1 MAQWV
6 KNLIAVAQ
14 VIAEGQIRS
23 LAWCS
28 ALKDPTLPQR
38 WHRLQLW
45 LGFNPWPE
53 NFHMPWVW
61 PLKKK
66 KKKDFDTTLK
76 LYEWIQLD
84 QTFIK
89 GYTLE
94 ATALDAIKDYTKTM
108 NVHQKALDLNF
119 NSKEGADSYNT
130 T

>member
-1 MAQWV
+1 MG
-6 KNLIAVAQ
+6 VA
-14 VIAEGQIRS
+14 I
-23 LAWCS
+23 
-28 ALKDPTLPQR
+28 
-38 WHRLQLW
+38 
-45 LGFNPWPE
+45 
-53 NFHMPWVW
+53 
-61 PLKKK
+61 KK

-94 ATALDAIKDYTKTM
+94 AAALDAIKDYTKTM